1 MNVSMRQGVQITTS
15 KKRDAECIS
24 AALTHYGG
32 SVEQDGGRWS
42 VHLSRPASPEPPDLL
57 TALKACLDEHAI
69 AAVNSVRRTRIRH
82 GGHCL
87 ARALAVGQD

>member
-24 AALTHYGG
+24 AALTQYGG
-32 SVEQDGGRWS
+32 SVEQDGRRWS
-42 VHLSRPASPEPPDLL
+42 VHLSRPASPELPDLL

-69 AAVNSVRRTRIRH
+69 AAVKVAVD
-82 GGHCL
+82 GHAYAMEGTASL
-87 ARALAVGQD
+87 EPSP